1 MRKADFE
8 NLLQGVRELK
18 AARRGALP
26 VGSVCD
32 RRWAGSP
39 AAFGKNVVV
48 HGRGSG
54 RPSSTAPPQNPTRA
68 VDR

>member
-26 VGSVCD
+26 VGSILD
-32 RRWAGSP
+32 RHLTGSRT
-39 AAFGKNVVV
+39 AFGKNVVV

-54 RPSSTAPPQNPTRA
+54 RPSSTASRRTPLAP
-68 VDR
+68 